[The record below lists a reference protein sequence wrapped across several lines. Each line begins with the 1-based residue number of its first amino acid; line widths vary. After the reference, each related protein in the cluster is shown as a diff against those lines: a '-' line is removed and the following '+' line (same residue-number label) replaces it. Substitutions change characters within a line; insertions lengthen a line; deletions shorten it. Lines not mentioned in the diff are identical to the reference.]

1 MSPPRAA
8 NRRPAAAPRR
18 LPRCTGSGPVTPL
31 PKAEPTPAQRLAGL
45 LALAL
50 LVGTINGVSRVA
62 LPLYAASLGAQA
74 WQVGL
79 TGGLGYT
86 GVMLL
91 SLPMGAWIER
101 HGSRVLFTRGVL
113 AAALLCLL
121 MPQLRL
127 PVLALLGTAMLGLAL
142 PFRSVPAQ
150 TEFLALLPQLSAAK
164 AGWNRASHT
173 LGMFFLGPALSAAI
187 IAALGFAAVFQVAAA
202 GLLVAFV
209 VGRRVLAGRLA
220 PAPAGAAQSLAQRV
234 REQLRLLGHDAVVRR
249 TMLID
254 GLTQMAVAYFV
265 VFALVLAVRQFGMS
279 LQAAAG
285 LVTVQGALFVATLFA
300 GGGWLS
306 RLSEDHRYLVAFV
319 LLLAQS
325 LLFGF
330 GTGPLALWTGAA
342 LMGVGVGLQAL
353 SSTARFAQLM
363 QTFGRGRVGGLSSLA
378 PTAGGM
384 LGAIGGG
391 VLSQQWGIEAGFRLL
406 ALTFALLLSLLVW
419 RLAAR
424 RDPA

>member
-1 MSPPRAA
+1 M
-8 NRRPAAAPRR
+8 PA
-18 LPRCTGSGPVTPL
+18 S
-31 PKAEPTPAQRLAGL
+31 EPTPAQRLAGL
-45 LALAL
+45 LALAI

-62 LPLYAASLGAQA
+62 LPLYAASLGAQP
-74 WQVGL
+74 WQVGIV
-79 TGGLGYT
+79 GGLGYT

-113 AAALLCLL
+113 AAALLYLL
-121 MPQLRL
+121 MPWLQQ
-127 PVLALLGTAMLGLAL
+127 PVWAVLGTALLGLVL
-142 PFRSVPAQ
+142 PFRTVPSQ
-150 TEFLALLPQLSAAK
+150 TEFLALLPQLSASK

-173 LGMFFLGPALSAAI
+173 LGMFFVGPAVAAAI
-187 IAALGFAAVFQVAAA
+187 IAALGFAPVFHIAAA
-202 GLLVAFV
+202 GLLLAFL
-209 VGRRVLAGRLA
+209 VGDRALAGRTGS
-220 PAPAGAAQSLAQRV
+220 PTAGAQESLAQRV
-234 REQLRLLGHDAVVRR
+234 RAQITLLGRDAVMRR

-265 VFALVLAVRQFGMS
+265 VFALILAVRRFGLS

-285 LVTVQGALFVATLFA
+285 LVTLQGALFVATLFA

-306 RLSEDHRYLVAFV
+306 RQSEDRRYLVAFM
-319 LLLAQS
+319 LLLAQG
-325 LLFGF
+325 LLFGL
-330 GTGPLALWTGAA
+330 GTGPLALWLGAA

-363 QTFGRGRVGGLSSLA
+363 QLHGRGRVGGLSSLA

-391 VLSQQWGIEAGFRLL
+391 VVSQQWGTEVGFQVL
-406 ALTFALLLSLLVW
+406 ALAFLLLLGQQAW
-419 RLAAR
+419 RLMVGR
-424 RDPA
+424 RPA